1 MRNVVQRIPKP
12 CVVGS
17 NPTGGADAL
26 GLLGN
31 GPAVGH
37 RRGILS
43 NRRDWL
49 TRSGGAAAVPG
60 DTSVRSSVS
69 TEIPDSV
76 YGTSSPRLSPPL
88 STR

>member
-1 MRNVVQRIPKP
+1 MRLVSSATARPSDTTGEFCQIA
-12 CVVGS
+12 GS
-17 NPTGGADAL
+17 
-26 GLLGN
+26 
-31 GPAVGH
+31 
-37 RRGILS
+37 
-43 NRRDWL
+43 WL

-76 YGTSSPRLSPPL
+76 YGTPSPRHSPPL